1 MNQSS
6 LLGKKLPPIIHFLY
20 RPMLFISLTLHGI
33 FLMLPIPQS
42 TKPQVEQKPQQEE
55 LEITQLLAPPKKTSP
70 QPSVQKTPPQRQQVP
85 QPTPKITPQ
94 QVKPPII
101 SQPKPSPS
109 ISPTPQATISPT
121 PTPLASPTPLLSP
134 EVSATPESTPESTIE
149 ASPNVSD
156 DNATEFQNLFGE
168 VSGEVAEELGVDPSY
183 FAQPELFFTPESL
196 ATDEPQQKQE
206 IARIKWISLKTP
218 EQVFTEIE
226 QQLKSSGMEVS
237 SQGEYGGGN
246 IYKLQK
252 GNFVKYLNLVPTAT
266 SIGTMIVVW
275 NSDPNANQ

>member
-33 FLMLPIPQS
+33 VLMLPIPHS
-42 TKPQVEQKPQQEE
+42 TKPQVEQKPQQEK
-55 LEITQLLAPPKKTSP
+55 LEITQLLAPPKKPSP
-70 QPSVQKTPPQRQQVP
+70 QPSVQKTPLQRQQVA

-94 QVKPPII
+94 QVKSPII

-121 PTPLASPTPLLSP
+121 PTPLASPTPEP
-134 EVSATPESTPESTIE
+134 TPESTIE

-156 DNATEFQNLFGE
+156 DNVTEFQNLFGE
-168 VSGEVAEELGVDPSY
+168 VSGEVPEELGVDPSY